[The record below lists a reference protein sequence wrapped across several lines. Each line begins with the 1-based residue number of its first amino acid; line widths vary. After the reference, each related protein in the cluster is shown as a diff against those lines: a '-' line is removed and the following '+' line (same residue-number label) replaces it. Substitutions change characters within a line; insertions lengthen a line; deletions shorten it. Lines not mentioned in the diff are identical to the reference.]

1 MKNEDMNSPF
11 VRDDQEGESR
21 FDREVNIT
29 RKEFLR
35 QLPDAIGHL
44 EFDTEGNQV
53 IVKDGDKRARITV
66 KDEGTDSMGALNT
79 PMKAISFA
87 FDGYSEEEIEAFMA
101 NYDENTMRFG
111 GM

>member
-1 MKNEDMNSPF
+1 MKKEGMNSPF
-11 VRDDQEGESR
+11 IRDGQEGESR

-35 QLPDAIGHL
+35 QLPDAIGNL
-44 EFDTEGNQV
+44 KFDVEGNQV
-53 IVKDGDKRARITV
+53 IVKDGDKRVCITV
-66 KDEGTDSMGALNT
+66 KDEGTGSMGALDT

-87 FDGYSEEEIEAFMA
+87 FDGYSEEEIEAFMD